1 MWSAGMGEEPQ
12 RPLLWISGVQRI
24 KDASLRE
31 KVVRAAE
38 RAWSRVLASSD
49 GRLYEAVDASQI
61 LDEVV
66 DGAIAA
72 HRKDGVRDFE
82 SYLFVGLVRK
92 AARLFRRE
100 RKVEYRSPEELAGL
114 EQTVDT
120 DWVRKLETDLQVK
133 ELMNL
138 MDERTRSIYVMRSQG
153 HSPKEIGKVLGMTE
167 DAVRMSFARGIARVR
182 RRLEAGQKPKPGP
195 ST

>member
-1 MWSAGMGEEPQ
+1 MGEEPH
-12 RPLLWISGVQRI
+12 RPLLWIPGAQRI
-24 KDASLRE
+24 KDAGLRE

-61 LDEVV
+61 IDEVV
-66 DGAIAA
+66 DGALAA
-72 HRKDGVRDFE
+72 HRRDGVRDFE

-92 AARLFRRE
+92 AAKLFRRE
-100 RKVEYRSPEELAGL
+100 QKVEYRRPEELAAL

-120 DWVRKLETDLQVK
+120 DWARKLETDLQVR
-133 ELMNL
+133 ELMSL
-138 MDERTRSIYVMRSQG
+138 MDERTRCIYVMRSQG
-153 HSPKEIGKVLGMTE
+153 HSPKEIGKVLGMTA

-182 RRLEAGQKPKPGP
+182 HRIEAGQKPKPGP